1 VNILKRVLLWGAFV
15 LALGFLWT
23 LVSATR
29 ETASYDRSIAIQET
43 RIDSL
48 RGVLRD
54 LNAEVKKAG
63 EEAKEL
69 PDEARLGHATRS
81 AFRIAKHQERVD
93 GLITRAR
100 NRIQGI
106 KIEKNT
112 ARRDSLERG
121 WAIGATWL
129 VLFVSYFWI
138 RRR

>member
-1 VNILKRVLLWGAFV
+1 MTIFKRVLLMGLFV
-15 LALGFLWT
+15 LAIVFVWT
-23 LVSATR
+23 LVTANR
-29 ETASYDRSIAIQET
+29 ESASYDRSLAVQET

-48 RGVLRD
+48 RGVMRD

-63 EEAKEL
+63 EEAKAL

-81 AFRIAKHQERVD
+81 AFRIAKHQERAD

-112 ARRDSLERG
+112 AHRRSLARG
-121 WAIGATWL
+121 WAIGVTWL
-129 VLFVSYFWI
+129 ALFVGYFWI